1 MAFPTS
7 ISGSPGYEKAATTTQ
22 KHRLGTRMVFPDGRT
37 FYYSYAAEAITAGK
51 VTMGSQT
58 SSGHIKDLA
67 VAEAASAGANQ
78 IKLTNS
84 TTAITGSGKYT
95 GDFGTRGDYVDGY
108 VFINDVAGE
117 GQIFTIADHS
127 SATASGTLTIDLY
140 DNDSVQTAL
149 TTSSEAG
156 IHKPVG
162 HSVEVWDVNDID
174 GPPLGVPAH
183 DIASGEY
190 FWNQTTGPAAVL
202 TNGTV
207 VLGKNVMTGSTTDG
221 SVDVMA
227 DDSSAEFLVGAVLA
241 VGATTEYSLVDLQ
254 IRP

>member
-1 MAFPTS
+1 MAFPTVV
-7 ISGSPGYEKAATTTQ
+7 SGSPGYDKTATTTL
-22 KHRLGTRMVFPDGRT
+22 KHRLGTKMTYNDGRV

-58 SSGHIKDLA
+58 SSGHLTDLA

-108 VFINDVAGE
+108 VFINDVTGE

-127 SATASGTLTIDLY
+127 SATASGTLTIDFY

-149 TTSSEAG
+149 TTSSQAG
-156 IHKPVG
+156 IHKPIG
-162 HSVEVWDVNDID
+162 HSVEVWDASDID
-174 GPPLGVPAH
+174 GPALGVPTH

-190 FWNQTTGPAAVL
+190 FWNQTAGPAAVL
-202 TNGTV
+202 SGGTLVLGNEAYTSTDGAVDPSASDNSAECRVGTV
-207 VLGKNVMTGSTTDG
+207 LAAA
-221 SVDVMA
+221 A
-227 DDSSAEFLVGAVLA
+227 D
-241 VGATTEYSLVDLQ
+241 TEYALIDLA
-254 IRP
+254 IKY